1 MLITINNEEFDINTK
16 LGATFKIEERF
27 KKPYL
32 KVLLGADDLKAK
44 EQIDMIACGLSSQD
58 EVVRFKKAA
67 EEIGLGELSEILEEF
82 IDALQYPGLTSEA
95 IEQKKLE
102 KIAKQKHMKEIG
114 LIS

>member
-1 MLITINNEEFDINTK
+1 MLITINNEEFDVNTK
-16 LGATFKIEERF
+16 LGTTYKIEERF

-44 EQIDMIACGLSSQD
+44 EQIDMIACGLPTD
-58 EVVRFKKAA
+58 EATRFKKAA

-102 KIAKQKHMKEIG
+102 KIAKQKHMKESG